1 MFNIAAPA
9 CSRWTCSSWLALS
22 LLLGTLVA
30 ATAQDMPLRAAR
42 LAAASS
48 SAGSDAA
55 LSSSLEVQAVNSH
68 VQAAA
73 SGGGRTGP
81 EMAGINYRLWI
92 TQGRA
97 DVGVGLGSLGYALP
111 SGAGPRTVVGGAVPT
126 VSIGMRY
133 RMSEQHLLF
142 ADASGARGLGV
153 DPSATL
159 VTTKVGLE
167 WKPARSSL
175 GFEHG
180 ALGMQLD
187 SGMRLSLKS
196 RRGGPALYLR
206 NTF

>member
-1 MFNIAAPA
+1 MSNIAAPA
-9 CSRWTCSSWLALS
+9 CSRSTWSSWLAVS
-22 LLLGTLVA
+22 LLLGALVPA
-30 ATAQDMPLRAAR
+30 AAQDMPLRAAR

-48 SAGSDAA
+48 AAGSDAA
-55 LSSSLEVQAVNSH
+55 LSSSFEVQAVNSH

-81 EMAGINYRLWI
+81 EMSGINYRLWI

-97 DVGVGLGSLGYALP
+97 DVGVGLGSLGYVLP
-111 SGAGPRTVVGGAVPT
+111 SGDGHRTVVGAVPT

-153 DPSATL
+153 DPAAAL

>member
-1 MFNIAAPA
+1 M
-9 CSRWTCSSWLALS
+9 
-22 LLLGTLVA
+22 LLGALVPA
-30 ATAQDMPLRAAR
+30 AAQDMPLRAAR
-42 LAAASS
+42 LATAAPA
-48 SAGSDAA
+48 AGSDSA
-55 LSSSLEVQAVNSH
+55 LSSSFEVQAVISH
-68 VQAAA
+68 VHAAA
-73 SGGGRTGP
+73 FAGGRTGP

-97 DVGVGLGSLGYALP
+97 DVGVGLGSLGYVLP
-111 SGAGPRTVVGGAVPT
+111 SGEGHKTVVGAMPT

-167 WKPARSSL
+167 WKPARSRL
-175 GFEHG
+175 GLEHG

>member
-1 MFNIAAPA
+1 MFKRAAPA
-9 CSRWTCSSWLALS
+9 CSRSTCSSWPALS
-22 LLLGTLVA
+22 LLLGALLPA
-30 ATAQDMPLRAAR
+30 AAQDTPLRAATWSTAA
-42 LAAASS
+42 LA
-48 SAGSDAA
+48 AGSDAA
-55 LSSSLEVQAVNSH
+55 LSSSIEVQAVSSND
-68 VQAAA
+68 QAVAPGA
-73 SGGGRTGP
+73 GRTVT
-81 EMAGINYRLWI
+81 ELAGINYRLWI

-97 DVGVGLGSLGYALP
+97 DVGVGLGSLGHVVP
-111 SGAGPRTVVGGAVPT
+111 SGDGHRTVVGAVPT
-126 VSIGMRY
+126 VSIAMRY

-142 ADASGARGLGV
+142 AEASGARGLGG
-153 DPSATL
+153 DAAAMR

-167 WKPARSSL
+167 WRPARSSL

>member
-1 MFNIAAPA
+1 MFNIAAP
-9 CSRWTCSSWLALS
+9 TCLRSTRSSWLAVS
-22 LLLGTLVA
+22 MLLGALLPA
-30 ATAQDMPLRAAR
+30 AAQDMPLHAAR
-42 LAAASS
+42 LAAASLA
-48 SAGSDAA
+48 AGSDAA
-55 LSSSLEVQAVNSH
+55 LSSSFEVQAVNRH
-68 VQAAA
+68 VPAAA
-73 SGGGRTGP
+73 SADGRTGP

-97 DVGVGLGSLGYALP
+97 DVGVGLGSLGYVLP
-111 SGAGPRTVVGGAVPT
+111 TGEGHRTVVGAVPT

-133 RMSEQHLLF
+133 RMSAQHLLF
-142 ADASGARGLGV
+142 ADASGARGLGG
-153 DPSATL
+153 DPAATQ
-159 VTTKVGLE
+159 VTTKLGLE

-175 GFEHG
+175 GFERG

>member
-1 MFNIAAPA
+1 MFNIAVPT
-9 CSRWTCSSWLALS
+9 CSRSTCSLWLALS
-22 LLLGTLVA
+22 MLLGALVPA
-30 ATAQDMPLRAAR
+30 AAQDMPLRAAR
-42 LAAASS
+42 LAAASP
-48 SAGSDAA
+48 AADFDAA
-55 LSSSLEVQAVNSH
+55 LSSSFEVQAVNSH

-97 DVGVGLGSLGYALP
+97 GVGGGLGSLGYVLP
-111 SGAGPRTVVGGAVPT
+111 SGDGLRTVVGAVPT

-142 ADASGARGLGV
+142 ADASGARGLGG
-153 DPSATL
+153 DPAVTQ

-187 SGMRLSLKS
+187 SGMHLSLKS

>member
-1 MFNIAAPA
+1 MFNIAVPT
-9 CSRWTCSSWLALS
+9 CSRSTCSLWLALS
-22 LLLGTLVA
+22 MLLGALVPA
-30 ATAQDMPLRAAR
+30 AAQDMPLRAAR
-42 LAAASS
+42 LAAASPA
-48 SAGSDAA
+48 AGLDAT
-55 LSSSLEVQAVNSH
+55 LSSSFEVQAVNSH

-97 DVGVGLGSLGYALP
+97 DVGMGLGSLGYVLP
-111 SGAGPRTVVGGAVPT
+111 SGDGRRTVVGAVPT

-142 ADASGARGLGV
+142 ADASGARGLGG
-153 DPSATL
+153 DPAAAL

>member
-9 CSRWTCSSWLALS
+9 CSRWTCSWWLALS

-48 SAGSDAA
+48 SAGSDVA

-68 VQAAA
+68 VQVAA
-73 SGGGRTGP
+73 SGGRRTGP
-81 EMAGINYRLWI
+81 EMSGINYRLWI

-111 SGAGPRTVVGGAVPT
+111 SGAGPRTVVGAVPT

-167 WKPARSSL
+167 WKPARSRL
-175 GFEHG
+175 GLEHG

>member
-1 MFNIAAPA
+1 M
-9 CSRWTCSSWLALS
+9 
-22 LLLGTLVA
+22 LLGALAPVA
-30 ATAQDMPLRAAR
+30 AQDMSLRAAR
-42 LAAASS
+42 LAGAAPA
-48 SAGSDAA
+48 AGLDAT
-55 LSSSLEVQAVNSH
+55 LSSSFEVQAVNHH
-68 VQAAA
+68 VLAAA

-81 EMAGINYRLWI
+81 EMAGINYRLWL

-97 DVGVGLGSLGYALP
+97 DVGVGLGSLGYVLP
-111 SGAGPRTVVGGAVPT
+111 SGHGHGHRTVVGAVPT

-153 DPSATL
+153 DPAAMQI
-159 VTTKVGLE
+159 TTKVGLE
-167 WKPARSSL
+167 WKPARSRL
-175 GFEHG
+175 GLEHG

>member
-1 MFNIAAPA
+1 M
-9 CSRWTCSSWLALS
+9 
-22 LLLGTLVA
+22 LLGTLVPAAAQELPWRA
-30 ATAQDMPLRAAR
+30 ATRPA
-42 LAAASS
+42 
-48 SAGSDAA
+48 AGSDAA
-55 LSSSLEVQAVNSH
+55 LSSSFEVQAVNSH

-73 SGGGRTGP
+73 TGSGRTGP

-97 DVGVGLGSLGYALP
+97 DVGVGLGSLGHVLP
-111 SGAGPRTVVGGAVPT
+111 SGDGLRAVGGAVPT

-133 RMSEQHLLF
+133 RVSEQHLLF
-142 ADASGARGLGV
+142 ADASGARGLGS
-153 DPSATL
+153 DPAAMQ
-159 VTTKVGLE
+159 VVTKVGLE
-167 WKPARSSL
+167 WKPSRSRL
-175 GFEHG
+175 GLEHG